1 MLFFEL
7 RQAEAGLL
15 VLVQI
20 SSKCY
25 PYFGYLSVLYIFC
38 FLSQLQAIDCILLLM
53 SVYLYQRASQSSLLL
68 ILYAVML
75 GLGLK
80 PTLLL

>member
-7 RQAEAGLL
+7 RQAEAGLFGSSVNKLQVLILIL
-15 VLVQI
+15 V
-20 SSKCY
+20 
-25 PYFGYLSVLYIFC
+25 FYIFC
-38 FLSQLQAIDCILLLM
+38 FLSQLQAIGCILLLM
-53 SVYLYQRASQSSLLL
+53 SVRLYQRASHSSLLL

-75 GLGLK
+75 GLVLK